1 LTIKRNISDENP
13 GSILVGL
20 AKTFDVDIEEKPSHC
35 RISIPENHGSG
46 KVDLYNFSHGISTI
60 LVSVKLNKALT
71 LYYEDGKVH
80 PLKIIILKDGYL
92 NHAFDNDHSE
102 HRVNSFE
109 SLIIA
114 STPEN
119 NHCFKFPKDRTICF
133 LSIQINRKDFEN
145 KIDDFV
151 SDMHQDISKLF
162 RDVNGVQNFNY
173 KNFITPATL
182 NHIEEFIENTD
193 KKFLEA
199 VFLEG
204 LTYQLIVSN
213 LRQYL
218 VNLQSPKHENVIA
231 TKTRLKVK
239 QATDFIEKQISEY
252 TSVKDLAKTLSINEK
267 TLQSGFKQIYN
278 TTVTAYVRNYRAS
291 KARQLFETTDLSVAE
306 IAYKLGVNSPNHLSK
321 LFKLYY
327 GLTPSAFKAALKK

>member
-1 LTIKRNISDENP
+1 MAIQRNISDENP

-20 AKTFDVDIEEKPSHC
+20 AKTFNVDIEEKPSHC

-46 KVDLYNFSHGISTI
+46 NVDLYNFSHGISAI
-60 LVSVKLNKALT
+60 LVSIKLKKELT
-71 LYYEDGKVH
+71 LSYEDGKVH
-80 PLKIIILKDGYL
+80 PLKIIMLKEGHL
-92 NHAFDNDHSE
+92 NHAFDTDNTE

-151 SDMHQDISKLF
+151 SGMHQDISKLF
-162 RDVNGVQNFNY
+162 RDVNGVQIFNY

-182 NHIEEFIENTD
+182 KHIEEFIENTD
-193 KKFLEA
+193 KNFMEA

-213 LRQYL
+213 LKQYL
-218 VNLQSPKHENVIA
+218 VNLQSPCHENVIA

-239 QATDFIEKQISEY
+239 QATDFIEQHISEY
-252 TSVKDLAKTLSINEK
+252 TTVKDLAKKLSINEK
-267 TLQSGFKQIYN
+267 TLQSGFKQMYN
-278 TTVTAYVRNYRAS
+278 TTVTAYVRNFRAS
-291 KARQLFETTDLSVAE
+291 RARQLFETTDLCVAE
-306 IAYKLGVNSPNHLSK
+306 VAYKLGVNSPNHMSK
-321 LFKLYY
+321 IFKLYY
-327 GLTPSAFKAALKK
+327 GLTPSAFKATLQN